1 MKLFILPFL
10 LYIARLWPFSTP
22 HDCWRK
28 SVCLPMCSAAPE
40 VITLSLPLKQYFRT
54 TSFFFNIGLVSRE
67 EMFWHDALFVGGCS
81 RLKLAIAFSLLSST
95 VSSVSNFLLFYFLSI
110 SKQNLPQHPHSE
122 CEEWQGL
129 HPFRCPNLS
138 HWHCSGML
146 GEK

>member
-1 MKLFILPFL
+1 MKLLILPSL

-28 SVCLPMCSAAPE
+28 SVCPPMYSAAPE
-40 VITLSLPLKQYFRT
+40 VITLSLPLKQYFIT
-54 TSFFFNIGLVSRE
+54 TSFFKKYILVWS
-67 EMFWHDALFVGGCS
+67 VGKIDKCSDMMLCS
-81 RLKLAIAFSLLSST
+81 RLKLAVAFSLLSST
-95 VSSVSNFLLFYFLSI
+95 VSSVSNFLLFYVLSI

-129 HPFRCPNLS
+129 HPSRCPNLS